1 VNLEPHWIWLLAA
14 VVLGIAELAVPG
26 AFLIWIAAAAALT
39 GVAAML
45 LGLALGPQLLLF
57 CLFSVACVLAGRR
70 YAGTAAPSAD
80 PMLNDRAARLVGETV
95 EVVDA
100 IRGGRGRVRVG
111 DGVWP
116 ARGADAEAG
125 ARVRVTGADG
135 TCLRVEPLALEPLP
149 RP

>member
-1 VNLEPHWIWLLAA
+1 M
-14 VVLGIAELAVPG
+14 GIE
-26 AFLIWIAAAAALT
+26 
-39 GVAAML
+39 
-45 LGLALGPQLLLF
+45 LGPQLLLF
-57 CLFSVACVLAGRR
+57 ALLSVGCVLLGRR
-70 YAGTAAPSAD
+70 YAGASVGSSD
-80 PMLNDRAARLVGETV
+80 PMLNDRAARLIGETV
-95 EVVDA
+95 LVVEP
-100 IRGGRGRVRVG
+100 IRDGRGRVKVG